1 MVVSGGSVR
10 DSVFCPARRITFFER
25 CALRFSIQRRD
36 SPYAQDT
43 VRLGQ
48 VAFLEGIRNH
58 HGLPRRQSL
67 EYKLGEM
74 EQRSANS
81 CNDGVE
87 VERGSGHPSCLPA
100 LRSGERRRRE
110 EEGTD

>member
-1 MVVSGGSVR
+1 MQGSVTLFKVCAECSLR
-10 DSVFCPARRITFFER
+10 DRDQLLPAKQRHDL
-25 CALRFSIQRRD
+25 ALRLKYRTSLRG
-36 SPYAQDT
+36 A
-43 VRLGQ
+43 
-48 VAFLEGIRNH
+48 GIRNH

-87 VERGSGHPSCLPA
+87 VERGSG
-100 LRSGERRRRE
+100 G
-110 EEGTD
+110 